1 MGLRNSTRRMIF
13 VATAGVVLAALVWWA
28 CVRPDL
34 FESASPASAVERSA
48 ASRIITLAP
57 NSAEIICALGAGDR
71 VVGVSKFC
79 VYPPELSG
87 KARVGGLFDPN
98 LERIAGLQPDLV
110 VLRGGNPEVEQLCKE
125 RGVAVFHDPTE
136 RLADIEDCIRDLAD
150 LVGAVENGAE
160 LIRRHNDRIEMIRQ
174 RVTGL
179 PKPRVFV
186 TVSRNPAEL
195 SNILTTGR
203 STFLGE
209 MIELAGGVN
218 VFGDIDID
226 YPQVTPEEILTRRP
240 DIIIELMPETKLT
253 DSMRDRVIRQW
264 VELGSMPAVERQRIH
279 FITESNALIP
289 SPRYVEI
296 MDRVSHILHPPAS
309 SHP

>member
-1 MGLRNSTRRMIF
+1 MGSGISTRRMIF
-13 VATAGVVLAALVWWA
+13 VAMTGVVLAALVWWA
-28 CVRPDL
+28 SARSDSL
-34 FESASPASAVERSA
+34 GSASPASVVERSA

-57 NSAEIICALGAGDR
+57 NSAEILCALGACDR

-79 VYPPELSG
+79 VYPPELSS
-87 KARVGGLFDPN
+87 KPRVGGLFDPN

-110 VLRGGNPEVEQLCKE
+110 VLRGNNPEVEQLCTE
-125 RGVAVFHDPTE
+125 RGVAVFRDPTE
-136 RLADIEDCIRDLAD
+136 RLADIEDCIRSLAD
-150 LVGAVENGAE
+150 LVGAVEEGAE
-160 LIRRHNDRIEMIRQ
+160 MIRRHRDRIEMIRR
-174 RVTGL
+174 RVAGL

-186 TVSRNPAEL
+186 TVSRNPGEL

-209 MIELAGGVN
+209 TIVLAGGVN
-218 VFGDIDID
+218 VFGDIDMD
-226 YPQVTPEEILTRRP
+226 YPQVTPEEILARRP
-240 DIIIELMPETKLT
+240 DIVIELMPEAELT
-253 DSMRDRVIRQW
+253 DSMREHMIRQW
-264 VELGSMPAVERQRIH
+264 AELGTIPAVERERIY

-296 MDRVSHILHPPAS
+296 IDRVSHILHPLAF